1 VATQVYEGMFI
12 LDPNHYAKDSA
23 GTSGQVNDILTR
35 LGGEILVS
43 RLWDERKLAYP
54 IDGHRKGTYW
64 LTYFRLDSDKLAALD
79 REFHL
84 NESVLRKLVL
94 RIDPRLVDALV
105 EHAKTGATPEGRAP
119 ELGPARIKA
128 PPTVAAAAAALAE
141 MPDDL

>member
-1 VATQVYEGMFI
+1 MATQVYEGMFI
-12 LDPNHYAKDSA
+12 LDPNHYAKDPG

-35 LGGEILVS
+35 LGAEILVS

-64 LTYFRLDSDKLAALD
+64 LTYFRLDSGKLAALD

-94 RIDPRLVDALV
+94 VVEPRLVDALV
-105 EHAKTGATPEGRAP
+105 EHAKTGATPEGRSP
-119 ELGPARIKA
+119 ELGPARVKA
-128 PPTVAAAAAALAE
+128 APTIAAAAAAIEDA
-141 MPDDL
+141 DLD

>member
-1 VATQVYEGMFI
+1 MATQVYEGMFI
-12 LDPNHYAKDSA
+12 LDPNHHAKDPA
-23 GTSGQVNDILTR
+23 GTSGKVNEILTR
-35 LGGEILVS
+35 LGAEVLVS

-64 LTYFRLDSDKLAALD
+64 LTYFRLDTGKLADLD

-94 RIDPRLVDALV
+94 VVEPRLVDALI

-128 PPTVAAAAAALAE
+128 APTVAAAAAALEDA
-141 MPDDL
+141 DLT